1 MGDTRSHAGGSAR
14 ALDHGTPPERF
25 ARGWHCLGLAETFR
39 DGKPH
44 GIEAFGGKLVVWA
57 DSQGEIHVLDGY
69 CRHMGG
75 DLTQGEVKGDEVA
88 CPFHDWRW
96 GGDGR
101 CKQIPYARRVPLR
114 ARTQKY
120 PVVIRNGQVLIW
132 HDVEGAEPDLDI
144 LPPELPGVLD
154 GDYTDW
160 AWEVVPIEGSHC
172 RELIDNV
179 VDMAHFY
186 YVHFSFP
193 TSFRNVFEGTQAT
206 QFMESKGRPD
216 KAGGYGSP
224 ELFLRSEATYYGP
237 AYMINWLDVDY
248 QGFQTEVILINCHL
262 PTGPD
267 SFTLQYGIT
276 VKKPEGI
283 DDATARYISQK
294 YAEMFGEGFLQDV
307 HIWKNKVPVQNPL
320 LCEEDGPV
328 YQLRRWYEQFYVDT
342 ADIVPEMVDRFEF
355 EVDTTKANEFWQ
367 EEVAENLRK
376 KAAQEDDADQPSDE
390 DADSPQIM
398 TGT

>member
-1 MGDTRSHAGGSAR
+1 MSDTRF
-14 ALDHGTPPERF
+14 LDQGTPPARF

-44 GIEAFGGKLVVWA
+44 AVHAFGTKLVVWA
-57 DSQGEIHVLDGY
+57 DSQGDIQVLDGY

-75 DLTQGEVKGDEVA
+75 DLTQGEVKGDQVA

-96 GGDGR
+96 GGDGK

-114 ARTQKY
+114 ARTQRY
-120 PVVIRNGQVLIW
+120 PVAIRNDQVLVW
-132 HDVEGAEPDLDI
+132 HDVEGSAPDHDI
-144 LPPELPGVLD
+144 LPPQLPGLAE
-154 GDYTDW
+154 GEYTDW
-160 AWEVVPIEGSHC
+160 VWESEHIEGSHC

-186 YVHFSFP
+186 YVHFAFP
-193 TSFRNVFEGTQAT
+193 TSFRNVFEGHVAT

-216 KAGGYGSP
+216 KTGGYGDA
-224 ELFLRSEATYYGP
+224 ELFLKSEATYYGP
-237 AYMINWLDVDY
+237 SYMINWLDTDY
-248 QGFQTEVILINCHL
+248 KGFNTEVVLFNCHV

-267 SFTLQYGIT
+267 SFLLQYGIV
-276 VKKPEGI
+276 VKKPQGM
-283 DDATARYISQK
+283 DDKTANFIAQK
-294 YAEMFGEGFLQDV
+294 YAEMFGSGFLQDV

-328 YQLRRWYEQFYVDT
+328 YQLRRWYEQFYVDVD
-342 ADIVPEMVDRFEF
+342 DIAPEMTDRFEF

-367 EEVAENLRK
+367 DEVAENLRK
-376 KAAQEDDADQPSDE
+376 KAEEDGDPHGPDDGGA
-390 DADSPQIM
+390 DADSPQVM

>member
-1 MGDTRSHAGGSAR
+1 MSDAR
-14 ALDHGTPPERF
+14 MLDQGTAPERF
-25 ARGWHCLGLAETFR
+25 ARGWHCLGLASTFS

-44 GIEAFGGKLVVWA
+44 GIEAFGGKLVVWQ
-57 DSQGEIHVLDGY
+57 DSHGDLQVLDGY

-75 DLTQGEVKGDEVA
+75 DLTQGTVKGDEVA

-96 GGDGR
+96 GGDGK
-101 CKQIPYARRVPLR
+101 CKAIPYARRVPLR
-114 ARTQKY
+114 ARTQRY
-120 PVVIRNGQVLIW
+120 PATVRNGQLMVW
-132 HDVEGAEPDLDI
+132 HDVEGSAADHDL
-144 LPPELPGVLD
+144 LPPELPGVGT

-160 AWEVVPIEGSHC
+160 TWEVVPITDSHC

-186 YVHFSFP
+186 YVHLSFP
-193 TSFRNVFEGTQAT
+193 TSFRNVFEGHVAT

-216 KAGGYGSP
+216 MSGGYGD
-224 ELFLRSEATYYGP
+224 EDLFLKSEATYYGP
-237 AYMINWLDVDY
+237 SYMINWLDVDY
-248 QGFQTEVILINCHL
+248 KGFQTEVILINCHL

-276 VKKPEGI
+276 VKKPEGL
-283 DDATARYISQK
+283 DEASVQYISTK
-294 YAEMFGEGFLQDV
+294 YAEMFGGGFLQDV

-328 YQLRRWYEQFYVDT
+328 YQLRRWYEQFYVDA
-342 ADIVPEMVDRFEF
+342 ADVRPEMTDRFEF
-355 EVDTTKANEFWQ
+355 EVDTTLANEYWQ
-367 EEVAENLRK
+367 EEVAANLAK
-376 KAAQEDDADQPSDE
+376 KAEE
-390 DADSPQIM
+390 DAQAEAGSDSPPPVM

>member
-1 MGDTRSHAGGSAR
+1 MSETRM
-14 ALDHGTPPERF
+14 LDQGTAPKRF
-25 ARGWHCLGLAETFR
+25 ARGWHCLGLASSFA

-44 GIEAFGGKLVVWA
+44 AIEAFGGKLVVWS
-57 DSQGEIHVLDGY
+57 DTQGNLNVLDGY

-75 DLTQGEVKGDEVA
+75 DLTQGSVKGDEIA

-96 GGDGR
+96 GGDGK
-101 CKQIPYARRVPLR
+101 CKAIPYARRVPLR

-120 PVVIRNGQVLIW
+120 ETAIVNDQLLIW
-132 HDVEGAEPDLDI
+132 HDSEGAEADRDV
-144 LPPELPGVLD
+144 LPPQLPGVGTD
-154 GDYTDW
+154 AYTDW
-160 AWEVVPIEGSHC
+160 SWEVVPIEGSHC

-193 TSFRNVFEGTQAT
+193 TSFRNVFEGHVAT

-216 KAGGYGSP
+216 MSGGYGDSD
-224 ELFLRSEATYYGP
+224 LFLKSEATYFGP
-237 AYMINWLDVDY
+237 SYMVNWLDVDY
-248 QGFQTEVILINCHL
+248 KGFRTEVILINCHI

-283 DDATARYISQK
+283 DEATAQFIADK
-294 YAEMFGEGFLQDV
+294 YADMFGGGFLQDV

-328 YQLRRWYEQFYVDT
+328 YQLRRWYEQFYVDH
-342 ADIVPEMVDRFEF
+342 ADIAPEMTDRFEF
-355 EVDTTKANEFWQ
+355 EVDTTKANEYWQ
-367 EEVAENLRK
+367 VEVAENLRL
-376 KAAQEDDADQPSDE
+376 KAEADQAAE
-390 DADSPQIM
+390 AAEAAEAAGAAGV
-398 TGT
+398 TAGH

>member
-1 MGDTRSHAGGSAR
+1 MSETRM
-14 ALDHGTPPERF
+14 LDQGTAPERF
-25 ARGWHCLGLAETFR
+25 ARGWHCLGLASTFA

-44 GIEAFGGKLVVWA
+44 GIDAFGTKLVVWQ
-57 DSQGEIHVLDGY
+57 DTQGGLQVLDGY

-75 DLTQGEVKGDEVA
+75 DLTQGSVKGDEIA

-96 GGDGR
+96 GGDGK
-101 CKQIPYARRVPLR
+101 CKAIPYARRVPLR

-120 PVVIRNGQVLIW
+120 STAIRNGQLLIW
-132 HDVEGAEPDLDI
+132 HDTEGSAADHDV
-144 LPPELPGVLD
+144 LPPELPGVD
-154 GDYTDW
+154 TDEYTDW
-160 AWEVVPIEGSHC
+160 SWEVVPIEGSHC

-193 TSFRNVFEGTQAT
+193 TSFRNVFEGHVAT

-216 KAGGYGSP
+216 MSGGYGDA
-224 ELFLRSEATYYGP
+224 EMFLKSEATYYGP
-237 AYMINWLDVDY
+237 SYMINWLDVDY
-248 QGFQTEVILINCHL
+248 KGFVTEVILINCHI

-283 DDATARYISQK
+283 DEATAQFIAAK
-294 YAEMFGEGFLQDV
+294 YAEMFGGGFLQDV

-328 YQLRRWYEQFYVDT
+328 YQLRRWYEQFYVDR
-342 ADIVPEMVDRFEF
+342 ADLVPEMTDRFEF
-355 EVDTTKANEFWQ
+355 EVDTTKANEYWQ
-367 EEVAENLRK
+367 EEVADNLAKR
-376 KAAQEDDADQPSDE
+376 AQEEAAAPGTPGSPSVPATADA
-390 DADSPQIM
+390 
-398 TGT
+398 